1 MSDEMQSNGKKEIG
15 VGGMLFKSLFCV
27 EEKWKGCKSKFP
39 QEKWKKHRYWIY
51 PLRMIVALPRIAFV
65 DVPYEVFLGK
75 K

>member
-27 EEKWKGCKSKFP
+27 EPKWKECKNKFP
-39 QEKWKKHRYWIY
+39 KEKWKKHRYWIY
-51 PLRMIVALPRIAFV
+51 PLRIIVMPFRI
-65 DVPYEVFLGK
+65 VFLDLAYEIFIK